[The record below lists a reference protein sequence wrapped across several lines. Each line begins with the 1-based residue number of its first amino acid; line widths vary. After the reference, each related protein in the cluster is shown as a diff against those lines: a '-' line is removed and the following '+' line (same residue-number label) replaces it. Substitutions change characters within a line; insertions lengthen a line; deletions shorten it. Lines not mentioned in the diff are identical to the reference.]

1 MRDLEEGKDWMVEV
15 VEGGEKSSGRKRIHI
30 HVQQKHAELPV
41 LVNLNRPITH
51 GNIL

>member
-1 MRDLEEGKDWMVEV
+1 VRDLEEGKDWAVEV
-15 VEGGEKSSGRKRIHI
+15 VEGGEKSSGRKKYTYMY
-30 HVQQKHAELPV
+30 QKHAELPV